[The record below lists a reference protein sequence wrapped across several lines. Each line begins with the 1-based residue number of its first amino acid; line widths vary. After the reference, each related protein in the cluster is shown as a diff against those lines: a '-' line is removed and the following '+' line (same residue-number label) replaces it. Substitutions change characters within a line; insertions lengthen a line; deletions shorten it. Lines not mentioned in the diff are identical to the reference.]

1 VTAAAFLRFF
11 TFAKAFQPKKTISQM
26 IRVLANDGIAANGKA
41 QLEAAG
47 FEVVTDHI
55 PQEELMTKLN
65 DFDVICVRSATKVR
79 QDLIDASPNL
89 KVICRGGVGI
99 DNIDHAYAKTKGI
112 PTYNTPAASSA
123 SVAELVFAHFFGLS
137 RDVQR
142 SNSELRQEGSDF
154 KKLKKAYAGGQ
165 QLRGRTLGILGFGR
179 IGVEAARI
187 AIGLGMNVLPVDLV
201 KTTESIELDLM
212 GRKAVVDVPVV
223 SMEMMLAESDYITI
237 HVPGG
242 NLIGEAELAKMK
254 DGVIL
259 ANTSRGGVINE
270 DALLAALESG
280 KVRGAALDVFIGEP
294 SPRRDLLDNP
304 KISVTPHIGAATGE
318 AQYNIGTELAE
329 QIIAHFK

>member
-1 VTAAAFLRFF
+1 
-11 TFAKAFQPKKTISQM
+11 M
-26 IRVLANDGIAANGKA
+26 IRVLANDGIAANGKS

-55 PQEELMTKLN
+55 PQDELMTKLN

-142 SNSELRQEGSDF
+142 SNSELRQEGSEF

-187 AIGLGMNVLPVDLV
+187 AIGLGMNVLPVDLI
-201 KTTESIELDLM
+201 KESEAIEIDLM
-212 GRKAVVDVPVV
+212 GRKVMVEVPVV
-223 SMEMMLAESDYITI
+223 SMDKMLAEADYITI

-242 NLIGEAELAKMK
+242 NLIGEEELAKMK
-254 DGVIL
+254 KGVIL

-280 KVRGAALDVFIGEP
+280 QVRGAALDVFIGEP
-294 SPRRDLLDNP
+294 TPRRDLLENP
-304 KISVTPHIGAATGE
+304 KVSVTPHIGAATGE
-318 AQYNIGTELAE
+318 AQYNIGTELAD
-329 QIIAHFK
+329 QIIAHFGK

>member
-1 VTAAAFLRFF
+1 
-11 TFAKAFQPKKTISQM
+11 M

-47 FEVVTDHI
+47 FEVVTERI
-55 PQEELMTKLN
+55 PQDELMTKLN

-79 QDLIDASPNL
+79 KELIDASPNL

-137 RDVQR
+137 RNVQR
-142 SNSELRQEGSDF
+142 SNFELRTEGSEF
-154 KKLKKAYAGGQ
+154 KKLKKSYAGGQ

-201 KTTESIELDLM
+201 KESEAIELDLM
-212 GRKAVVDVPVV
+212 GQKVTINVPVV
-223 SMEMMLAESDYITI
+223 SMDKMLAEADYITI

-242 NLIGEAELAKMK
+242 NLINEAELAKMK

-280 KVRGAALDVFIGEP
+280 KVRGAALDVFVGEP
-294 SPRRDLLDNP
+294 SPRRDLIENP

-318 AQYNIGTELAE
+318 AQYNIGTELAD

>member
-1 VTAAAFLRFF
+1 
-11 TFAKAFQPKKTISQM
+11 M
-26 IRVLANDGIAANGKA
+26 IRILANDGIAPNGKA

-55 PQEELMTKLN
+55 PQDELMTKLN

-79 QDLIDASPNL
+79 QDLIDATPNL
-89 KVICRGGVGI
+89 KAICRGGVGI

-112 PTYNTPAASSA
+112 PTYNTPAASST
-123 SVAELVFAHFFGLS
+123 SVAELVFAHFFGIS
-137 RDVQR
+137 RGVHR
-142 SNSELRQEGSDF
+142 ANFEMRAEGSDF

-165 QLRGRTLGILGFGR
+165 ELRGKTLGILGFGR

-187 AIGLGMNVLPVDLV
+187 GLGMGMNVLPVDLV
-201 KTTESIELDLM
+201 KESEDIELTFMSDQ
-212 GRKAVVDVPVV
+212 KVSINVPVV
-223 SMEMMLAESDYITI
+223 SMEKMLAEADYITI
-237 HVPGG
+237 NVPGG
-242 NLIGEAELAKMK
+242 DLIGEAELAKMK

-294 SPRRDLLDNP
+294 NPRRDLLENP
-304 KISVTPHIGAATGE
+304 GISVTPHIGAATGE
-318 AQYNIGTELAE
+318 AQYNIGTELAD
-329 QIIAHFK
+329 QIIAHFSS

>member
-1 VTAAAFLRFF
+1 
-11 TFAKAFQPKKTISQM
+11 M
-26 IRVLANDGIAANGKA
+26 IRVLANDGIAPNGKA

-55 PQEELMTKLN
+55 PQDELMTKLN

-79 QDLIDASPNL
+79 QELIDASPNL

-142 SNSELRQEGSDF
+142 SNFELRAEGSEF
-154 KKLKKAYAGGQ
+154 KKLKKSYAGGQ

-201 KTTESIELDLM
+201 KETEAIEIDLM
-212 GRKAVVDVPVV
+212 GQKVMVDVPVV
-223 SMEMMLAESDYITI
+223 SMDKMLAESDYITI

-242 NLIGEAELAKMK
+242 NLIGEDELAKMK

-280 KVRGAALDVFIGEP
+280 KVRGAALDVFVGEP
-294 SPRRDLLDNP
+294 NPRRDLLENP

-318 AQYNIGTELAE
+318 AQYNIGTELAD
-329 QIIAHFK
+329 QIIAHFKK

>member
-1 VTAAAFLRFF
+1 MR
-11 TFAKAFQPKKTISQM
+11 I
-26 IRVLANDGIAANGKA
+26 LANDGIAPNGKA
-41 QLEAAG
+41 ALETAG
-47 FEVVTDHI
+47 YEVVTDHI

-79 QDLIDASPNL
+79 KDLIDASPNL
-89 KVICRGGVGI
+89 KAICRGGVGI
-99 DNIDHAYAKTKGI
+99 DNIDHEYAKSKGI

-123 SVAELVFAHFFGLS
+123 SVAELVFAHFFSLS

-142 SNSELRQEGSDF
+142 SNFELRQADSNF
-154 KKLKKAYAGGQ
+154 KGLKKAYAKGQ

-201 KTTESIELDLM
+201 KESEDIELDLL
-212 GRKAVVDVPVV
+212 GQKVTVNVPVV
-223 SMEMMLAESDYITI
+223 SMEKMLAESDYITI

-280 KVRGAALDVFIGEP
+280 KVRGAALDVFVGEP
-294 SPRRDLLDNP
+294 NPRRDLLEHP
-304 KISVTPHIGAATGE
+304 QISVTPHIGAATGE
-318 AQYNIGTELAE
+318 AQYNIGTELFE
-329 QIIAHFK
+329 KIHGHFSK

>member
-1 VTAAAFLRFF
+1 ML
-11 TFAKAFQPKKTISQM
+11 
-26 IRVLANDGIAANGKA
+26 RVLANDGIAPNGKA

-79 QDLIDASPNL
+79 QELIDASPNL
-89 KVICRGGVGI
+89 KAICRGGVGI

-142 SNSELRQEGSDF
+142 SNSELRQEGSEF
-154 KKLKKAYAGGQ
+154 KKLKKSYAGGQ

-201 KTTESIELDLM
+201 KKSEAIEIDLLGQKVM
-212 GRKAVVDVPVV
+212 IDVPVV
-223 SMEMMLAESDYITI
+223 SMDQMLAEADYITI

-270 DALLAALESG
+270 DALLAAIESG
-280 KVRGAALDVFIGEP
+280 KVRGAALDVFVGEP
-294 SPRRDLLDNP
+294 NPRRDLLENP

-318 AQYNIGTELAE
+318 AQYNIGTELAA
-329 QIIAHFK
+329 QIIAHFEG

>member
-1 VTAAAFLRFF
+1 
-11 TFAKAFQPKKTISQM
+11 M
-26 IRVLANDGIAANGKA
+26 IRILANDGIAPNGKA

-55 PQEELMTKLN
+55 PQDELMTKLN

-99 DNIDHAYAKTKGI
+99 DNIDHAYAKSKGI

-142 SNSELRQEGSDF
+142 SNSELRQEGSEF

-187 AIGLGMNVLPVDLV
+187 AIGLGMNVLPVDLI
-201 KTTESIELDLM
+201 KESETIELDLM
-212 GRKAVVDVPVV
+212 GKKVTVDVPVV
-223 SMEMMLAESDYITI
+223 SMDEMLAEADYITI

-242 NLIGEAELAKMK
+242 NLIGEEELAKMK
-254 DGVIL
+254 RGVIL

-280 KVRGAALDVFIGEP
+280 HVRGAALDVFIGEP
-294 SPRRDLLDNP
+294 SPRRDLLENP
-304 KISVTPHIGAATGE
+304 KVSVTPHIGAATGE
-318 AQYNIGTELAE
+318 AQYNIGTELAD
-329 QIIAHFK
+329 QIIAHFKG

>member
-1 VTAAAFLRFF
+1 
-11 TFAKAFQPKKTISQM
+11 M
-26 IRVLANDGIAANGKA
+26 IRVLANDGIAPNGKA

-47 FEVVTDHI
+47 YEVVTDHI
-55 PQEELMTKLN
+55 PQDELMTKLN

-79 QDLIDASPNL
+79 QELIDASPNL

-142 SNSELRQEGSDF
+142 SNSELRQEGSEF
-154 KKLKKAYAGGQ
+154 KKLKKSYAGGQ

-201 KTTESIELDLM
+201 KESESIEIELM
-212 GRKAVVDVPVV
+212 GKKVMVDVPVV
-223 SMEMMLAESDYITI
+223 SMEKMLAESDYITI

-280 KVRGAALDVFIGEP
+280 KVRGAALDVFVGEP
-294 SPRRDLLDNP
+294 NPRRDLLENP

-318 AQYNIGTELAE
+318 AQYNIGTELAD
-329 QIIAHFK
+329 QIIAHFKG

>member
-1 VTAAAFLRFF
+1 
-11 TFAKAFQPKKTISQM
+11 M
-26 IRVLANDGIAANGKA
+26 IRVLANDGIAPNGKA

-142 SNSELRQEGSDF
+142 SNFELRAEGSEF
-154 KKLKKAYAGGQ
+154 KKLKKSYAGGQ
-165 QLRGRTLGILGFGR
+165 QLRGRTLGVLGFGR

-201 KTTESIELDLM
+201 KESEDIELDLM
-212 GRKAVVDVPVV
+212 GQKVTVNVPVV
-223 SMEMMLAESDYITI
+223 SMDKMLAESDYITI

-280 KVRGAALDVFIGEP
+280 KVRGAALDVFVGEP
-294 SPRRDLLDNP
+294 NPRRDLLENP

-318 AQYNIGTELAE
+318 AQYNIGTELAD
-329 QIIAHFK
+329 QIIAHFKG

>member
-1 VTAAAFLRFF
+1 
-11 TFAKAFQPKKTISQM
+11 M
-26 IRVLANDGIAANGKA
+26 IRVLANDGIAANGKS

-55 PQEELMTKLN
+55 PQDELMTKLN

-142 SNSELRQEGSDF
+142 SNSELRQEGSEF

-201 KTTESIELDLM
+201 KESEAIEIDLM
-212 GRKAVVDVPVV
+212 GRKVMVEVPVV
-223 SMEMMLAESDYITI
+223 SMDKMLAEADYITI

-242 NLIGEAELAKMK
+242 NLIGEEELAKMK
-254 DGVIL
+254 KGVIL

-280 KVRGAALDVFIGEP
+280 QVRGAALDVFIGEP
-294 SPRRDLLDNP
+294 TPRRDLLENP
-304 KISVTPHIGAATGE
+304 KVSVTPHIGAATGE
-318 AQYNIGTELAE
+318 AQYNIGTELAD
-329 QIIAHFK
+329 QIIAHFGK

>member
-1 VTAAAFLRFF
+1 
-11 TFAKAFQPKKTISQM
+11 M
-26 IRVLANDGIAANGKA
+26 IRVLANDGIAPNGKA

-47 FEVVTDHI
+47 FEVVIDHI
-55 PQEELMTKLN
+55 PQDELMTKLN

-79 QDLIDASPNL
+79 QDLIDATPNL
-89 KVICRGGVGI
+89 KAICRGGVGI

-142 SNSELRQEGSDF
+142 SNSELRQEGSEF
-154 KKLKKAYAGGQ
+154 KKLKKSYAGGQ

-201 KTTESIELDLM
+201 KKSEAIEIDLM
-212 GRKAVVDVPVV
+212 GQKVMVDVPVV
-223 SMEMMLAESDYITI
+223 SMDKMLAEADYITI

-254 DGVIL
+254 KGVIL

-280 KVRGAALDVFIGEP
+280 QVRGAALDVFVGEP
-294 SPRRDLLDNP
+294 NPRRDLLENP

-318 AQYNIGTELAE
+318 AQFNIGTELAD
-329 QIIAHFK
+329 QIIAHFSK

>member
-1 VTAAAFLRFF
+1 
-11 TFAKAFQPKKTISQM
+11 M

-55 PQEELMTKLN
+55 PQDELMTKLN

-79 QDLIDASPNL
+79 KELIDASPNL

-142 SNSELRQEGSDF
+142 SNTELRQEGSEF

-201 KTTESIELDLM
+201 KESEAIELDLM
-212 GRKAVVDVPVV
+212 GRKVVVDVPVV
-223 SMEMMLAESDYITI
+223 SMDKMLAEADYITI

-270 DALLAALESG
+270 DALLAALASG
-280 KVRGAALDVFIGEP
+280 KVRGAALDVFVGEP
-294 SPRRDLLDNP
+294 APRQDLLQNL
-304 KISVTPHIGAATGE
+304 KLSVTPHIGAATGE
-318 AQYNIGTELAE
+318 AQYNIGTELAD

>member
-1 VTAAAFLRFF
+1 
-11 TFAKAFQPKKTISQM
+11 M
-26 IRVLANDGIAANGKA
+26 IRVLANDGIAPNGKA

-47 FEVVTDHI
+47 FEVVTEHI
-55 PQEELMTKLN
+55 PQDELMTKLN

-79 QDLIDASPNL
+79 QDLIDATPNL

-154 KKLKKAYAGGQ
+154 KGLKKAYAKGQ

-201 KTTESIELDLM
+201 KETEAIELDLM
-212 GRKAVVDVPVV
+212 GQKVVIDVPVV
-223 SMEMMLAESDYITI
+223 SMEKMLAESDYITI

-242 NLIGEAELAKMK
+242 NLIGADELAKMK
-254 DGVIL
+254 KGVIL

-270 DALLAALESG
+270 DALLAAIESG
-280 KVRGAALDVFIGEP
+280 QVRGAALDVFVGEP
-294 SPRRDLLDNP
+294 SPRRDLLENP
-304 KISVTPHIGAATGE
+304 QISVTPHIGAATGE
-318 AQYNIGTELAE
+318 AQFNIGTELAD
-329 QIIAHFK
+329 QIIAHFQG

>member
-1 VTAAAFLRFF
+1 
-11 TFAKAFQPKKTISQM
+11 M
-26 IRVLANDGIAANGKA
+26 IRILANDGIAANGKA

-55 PQEELMTKLN
+55 PQDQLMTELN
-65 DFDVICVRSATKVR
+65 NFDVICVRSATKVR

-89 KVICRGGVGI
+89 KAICRGGVGI

-123 SVAELVFAHFFGLS
+123 SVAELVFTHFFNLS
-137 RDVQR
+137 RSVQR
-142 SNSELRQEGSDF
+142 SNFELRAEGSEF

-165 QLRGRTLGILGFGR
+165 QLRGKTLGILGFGR

-187 AIGLGMNVLPVDLV
+187 GLGLGMNVLPVDLI
-201 KTTESIELDLM
+201 KESEDITIDMM
-212 GRKAVVDVPVV
+212 GGQKVSITVPVV
-223 SMEMMLAESDYITI
+223 SMEKMLAEADYITI

-242 NLIGEAELAKMK
+242 NLIGADELAQMK

-270 DALLAALESG
+270 DALIEALNSG
-280 KVRGAALDVFIGEP
+280 KVRGAALDVFVGEP
-294 SPRRDLLDNP
+294 APRRELLEHP
-304 KISVTPHIGAATGE
+304 QISVTPHIGAATGE
-318 AQYNIGTELAE
+318 AQYNIGTELAD
-329 QIIAHFK
+329 QIIAHFA

>member
-1 VTAAAFLRFF
+1 
-11 TFAKAFQPKKTISQM
+11 M
-26 IRVLANDGIAANGKA
+26 IRVLANDGIAANGKS

-55 PQEELMTKLN
+55 PQDELMTKLN

-142 SNSELRQEGSDF
+142 SNSELRQEGSEF

-187 AIGLGMNVLPVDLV
+187 AIGLGMNVLPVDLI
-201 KTTESIELDLM
+201 KESEAIEIDLM
-212 GRKAVVDVPVV
+212 GRKVMVEVPVV
-223 SMEMMLAESDYITI
+223 SMDKMLAEADYITI

-242 NLIGEAELAKMK
+242 NLIGEEELAKMK
-254 DGVIL
+254 KGVIL

-280 KVRGAALDVFIGEP
+280 QVRGAALDVFIGEP
-294 SPRRDLLDNP
+294 TPRRDLLENP
-304 KISVTPHIGAATGE
+304 KVSVTPHIGAATGE
-318 AQYNIGTELAE
+318 AQYNIGTELAD
-329 QIIAHFK
+329 QIIAHFKN

>member
-1 VTAAAFLRFF
+1 
-11 TFAKAFQPKKTISQM
+11 M
-26 IRVLANDGIAANGKA
+26 IRVLANDGIAANGKS

-55 PQEELMTKLN
+55 PQDELMTKLN

-142 SNSELRQEGSDF
+142 SNSELRQEGSEF

-201 KTTESIELDLM
+201 KESEAIEIDLM
-212 GRKAVVDVPVV
+212 GRKVMVEVPVV
-223 SMEMMLAESDYITI
+223 SMDKMLAEADYITI

-242 NLIGEAELAKMK
+242 NLIGEEELAKMK
-254 DGVIL
+254 KGVIL

-270 DALLAALESG
+270 DALLAALESSQ
-280 KVRGAALDVFIGEP
+280 VRGAALDVFIGEP
-294 SPRRDLLDNP
+294 TPRRDLLENP
-304 KISVTPHIGAATGE
+304 KVSVTPHIGAATGE
-318 AQYNIGTELAE
+318 AQYNIGTELAD
-329 QIIAHFK
+329 QIIAHFKN

>member
-1 VTAAAFLRFF
+1 
-11 TFAKAFQPKKTISQM
+11 M
-26 IRVLANDGIAANGKA
+26 IRVLANDGIAPNGKA

-55 PQEELMTKLN
+55 PQDELMTKLN

-79 QDLIDASPNL
+79 KDLIDASPNL

-99 DNIDHAYAKTKGI
+99 DNIDHEYAKTKGI

-123 SVAELVFAHFFGLS
+123 SVAELVFAHFFSLS
-137 RDVQR
+137 RDVHR
-142 SNSELRQEGSDF
+142 SNTELRQEGSEF
-154 KKLKKAYAGGQ
+154 KKLKKSYAAGQ

-201 KTTESIELDLM
+201 KESEDIAIDLL
-212 GRKAVVDVPVV
+212 GQTVTVNVPVV
-223 SMEMMLAESDYITI
+223 SMEKMLAESDYITI

-254 DGVIL
+254 DGVVL

-280 KVRGAALDVFIGEP
+280 KVRGAALDVFVGEP
-294 SPRRDLLDNP
+294 NPRRDLLENL

-318 AQYNIGTELAE
+318 AQYNIGTELAD
-329 QIIAHFK
+329 QIIAHFS

>member
-1 VTAAAFLRFF
+1 
-11 TFAKAFQPKKTISQM
+11 M
-26 IRVLANDGIAANGKA
+26 IRILANDGIAPNGKA

-47 FEVVTDHI
+47 YEVVTDHI
-55 PQEELMTKLN
+55 PQDELMTKLN
-65 DFDVICVRSATKVR
+65 DFDVIIVRSATKVR

-123 SVAELVFAHFFGLS
+123 SVAELVFAHFFSLS
-137 RDVQR
+137 RGVHRANHEMRAADA
-142 SNSELRQEGSDF
+142 EF

-165 QLRGRTLGILGFGR
+165 QLRGKTLGILGFGR

-187 AIGLGMNVLPVDLV
+187 GVGLGMNVLPVDLV
-201 KTTESIELDLM
+201 KESEDITLSLM
-212 GRKAVVDVPVV
+212 GQEVTVNVPVV
-223 SMEMMLAESDYITI
+223 PMDKMLAEADYITI

-242 NLIGEAELAKMK
+242 DLIGAAELAKMK

-270 DALLAALESG
+270 DALLAALDSG
-280 KVRGAALDVFIGEP
+280 KVRGAALDVFVGEP
-294 SPRRDLLDNP
+294 NPRRDLVEDLR
-304 KISVTPHIGAATGE
+304 ISVTPHIGAATGE
-318 AQYNIGTELAE
+318 AQYNIGTELAD
-329 QIIAHFK
+329 QIIAHFAG

>member
-1 VTAAAFLRFF
+1 
-11 TFAKAFQPKKTISQM
+11 M

-47 FEVVTDHI
+47 FEVD
-55 PQEELMTKLN
+55 

-79 QDLIDASPNL
+79 KELIDASPNL

-137 RDVQR
+137 RNVQR
-142 SNSELRQEGSDF
+142 SNFELRTEGSEF
-154 KKLKKAYAGGQ
+154 KKLKKSYAGGQ

-201 KTTESIELDLM
+201 KESEAIELDLM
-212 GRKAVVDVPVV
+212 GQKV
-223 SMEMMLAESDYITI
+223 TI
-237 HVPGG
+237 NVRDPGQHQ
-242 NLIGEAELAKMK
+242 
-254 DGVIL
+254 
-259 ANTSRGGVINE
+259 
-270 DALLAALESG
+270 
-280 KVRGAALDVFIGEP
+280 P
-294 SPRRDLLDNP
+294 WRRNQRRRP
-304 KISVTPHIGAATGE
+304 TRCARIR
-318 AQYNIGTELAE
+318 QGTWCRT
-329 QIIAHFK
+329 

>member
-1 VTAAAFLRFF
+1 
-11 TFAKAFQPKKTISQM
+11 M
-26 IRVLANDGIAANGKA
+26 IRVLANDGIAPNGKA

-55 PQEELMTKLN
+55 PQAELMTKLN

-137 RDVQR
+137 RGVHR
-142 SNSELRQEGSDF
+142 ANFELRAADSDF

-165 QLRGRTLGILGFGR
+165 TLRGKTLGVLGFGR

-187 AIGLGMNVLPVDLV
+187 AVGLGMNVLPVDLV
-201 KTTESIELDLM
+201 KESEDITLDLL
-212 GRKAVVDVPVV
+212 GQRVTVNVPTV
-223 SMEMMLAESDYITI
+223 SMDEMLAAADYITI

-242 NLIGEAELAKMK
+242 DLIGEAELAKMK

-280 KVRGAALDVFIGEP
+280 KVRGAALDVFVGEP
-294 SPRRDLLDNP
+294 NPRRDLLEHP
-304 KISVTPHIGAATGE
+304 GISVTPHIGAATGE
-318 AQYNIGTELAE
+318 AQYNIGTELAD
-329 QIIAHFK
+329 QIIAHFKQ

>member
-1 VTAAAFLRFF
+1 
-11 TFAKAFQPKKTISQM
+11 M
-26 IRVLANDGIAANGKA
+26 IRVLANDGIAANGKT

-47 FEVVTDHI
+47 FEVVTTHI
-55 PQEELMTKLN
+55 PQDELMTKLN

-79 QDLIDASPNL
+79 KDLIDASPNL

-99 DNIDHAYAKTKGI
+99 DNIDHEYARSKGI
-112 PTYNTPAASSA
+112 PTYNTPAASSQ

-142 SNSELRQEGSDF
+142 SNSELRLADSSF
-154 KKLKKAYAGGQ
+154 NKLKKAYAGGQ

-201 KTTESIELDLM
+201 KESETIELDLM
-212 GRKAVVDVPVV
+212 GQKVSVKVPVV
-223 SMEMMLAESDYITI
+223 SIDKMLAEADYITI

-270 DALLAALESG
+270 DALLAAIASG
-280 KVRGAALDVFIGEP
+280 KVRGAALDVFVGEP
-294 SPRRDLLDNP
+294 TPRRDLLENLQL
-304 KISVTPHIGAATGE
+304 SVTPHIGAATGE
-318 AQYNIGTELAE
+318 AQYNIGTELAD

>member
-1 VTAAAFLRFF
+1 
-11 TFAKAFQPKKTISQM
+11 M
-26 IRVLANDGIAANGKA
+26 IRVLANDGIAANGKE

-55 PQEELMTKLN
+55 PQDELMTKLN

-79 QDLIDASPNL
+79 RELIDASPNL
-89 KVICRGGVGI
+89 KAICRGGVGI

-142 SNSELRQEGSDF
+142 SNAELRREGSEF

-201 KTTESIELDLM
+201 KKSEDIELSLL
-212 GRKAVVDVPVV
+212 GEKVTVNVPVV
-223 SMEMMLAESDYITI
+223 SLDEMLAEADYITI

-270 DALLAALESG
+270 DALLAALASG
-280 KVRGAALDVFIGEP
+280 KVRGAALDVFVGEP
-294 SPRRDLLDNP
+294 TPRRDLLENP

-318 AQYNIGTELAE
+318 AQYNIGTELAD